1 MTDEKKAA
9 WHDAVPTTTVLL
21 LLVLVFGVFLRLYHF
36 HDWLHFELDQARDA
50 RLVDDAFFNDPGGP
64 GELPLLGMRAA
75 GSSLRLAPGFYY
87 LQYASALVFGMT
99 PSGIAL
105 FVPIL
110 SALSVGLM
118 YLFSRRFFSRELSL
132 SVASL
137 FSVSTFIV
145 LYGRFAWNPNPLPFF
160 SLAGFYSLLRAV
172 DPAEER
178 RGRFFVLF
186 AFFLG
191 LATNM
196 HFLAFMAYPVVAI
209 AFLLFRRPKFSLR
222 VWIAA
227 VFAAFVFYVPVLLN
241 EFETGFA
248 NSKAFMESV
257 TETSSEDG
265 HSVAEKLFRDISE
278 HGRGYLMLTTGYEQ
292 GDFPSMEWSDRGP
305 DIKCDGGCRVGWKQV
320 TVALGITFLGFLS
333 AVFLWWKER
342 GRRQSDMLLLSG
354 IWFAVSFFL
363 ILPVSYDVAPRFF
376 LLAAPIPFLLLGF
389 LAEAARRLL
398 PWKDSVRWATI
409 LVFALLVGSNLWY
422 LSDRFRQLA
431 EAPFENIETPPD
443 RILKE
448 RTRFSLGH
456 MDMIAGYL
464 EERQKE
470 SGGWTVFMHSNP
482 EYRRS
487 LKYLLDLRGMEN
499 EHLGASDLY
508 EEGIYVL
515 ILRAGSDYEDDM
527 EKYLED
533 FDFVGKRDFG
543 TMIMLEFYP
552 KPEAVI
558 GKRIVIDET
567 SSVSSRL
574 PRYTWRE
581 WWSRQN
587 DPTND
592 DEDE

>member
-9 WHDAVPTTTVLL
+9 GRRILPMTTVFLL
-21 LLVLVFGVFLRLYHF
+21 LIVVFGAFLRLCHF
-36 HDWLHFELDQARDA
+36 HDWLHFELDQARDV

-99 PSGIAL
+99 PSGAAL
-105 FVPIL
+105 FVPIF
-110 SALSVGLM
+110 SILSVVLL
-118 YLFSRRFFSRELSL
+118 YLFARRFFSRSLSL
-132 SVASL
+132 SMTAL
-137 FSVSTFIV
+137 FSVSTFLV

-160 SLAGFYSLLRAV
+160 SLAGFYALLRSV
-172 DPAEER
+172 DPAEEH
-178 RGRFFVLF
+178 RGRFFVTA

-196 HFLAFMAYPVVAI
+196 HFLAFMAYPVIVI
-209 AFLLFRRPKFSLR
+209 VFLLFRRPKFSFR
-222 VWIAA
+222 VWAAA
-227 VFAAFVFYVPVLLN
+227 VFAALLLYVPVFLN
-241 EFETGFA
+241 ETETGFA
-248 NSKAFMESV
+248 NSKAFMESL

-265 HSVAEKLFRDISE
+265 HSVAEKLFRDVSE
-278 HGRGYLMLTTGYEQ
+278 HGRGYLLLTTGYEE
-292 GDFPSMEWSDRGP
+292 GDFPSIEMTSEGLDV
-305 DIKCDGGCRVGWKQV
+305 KCDGGCRVGWKQV
-320 TVALGITFLGFLS
+320 AVTLFIAFLGFLS

-354 IWFAVSFFL
+354 IWFGVSFL
-363 ILPVSYDVAPRFF
+363 LLLPVSYDVAPRFF

-389 LAEAARRLL
+389 LTEAAHRLL
-398 PWKDSVRWATI
+398 PWKETVRWGFAI
-409 LVFALLVGSNLWY
+409 VFAALVASNLWY
-422 LSDRFRQLA
+422 LSDRFRQLSL
-431 EAPFENIETPPD
+431 APYENIETPPD

-456 MDMIAGYL
+456 MDMIAAYL
-464 EERQKE
+464 EQRQRE

-499 EHLGASDLY
+499 EHLGVSDVY

-515 ILRAGSDYEDDM
+515 ILRAGSNYEDDM
-527 EKYLED
+527 EKYLEN
-533 FDFVGKRDFG
+533 FDFVEKRDFG
-543 TMIMLEFYP
+543 TMIMLEFSP
-552 KPEAVI
+552 KPEAII
-558 GKRIVIDET
+558 GKHVVIDD
-567 SSVSSRL
+567 SPSVSSRL

-581 WWSRQN
+581 WWERRN
-587 DPTND
+587 DPAND
-592 DEDE
+592 EED